1 MAVIASKIDF
11 KKPRQKMWGIIEN
24 NNLVSL
30 PYGGETDSK
39 GNLISDYTTN
49 CYEDAL
55 EQAKLLLSQGI
66 TSQNVQVVE
75 FVPYDYIMQPRV

>member
-1 MAVIASKIDF
+1 MAVIASRIDF

-24 NNLVSL
+24 NTLVAL
-30 PYGGETDSK
+30 PYGGETDSS
-39 GNLISDYTTN
+39 GNLISGYSTN

-66 TSQNVQVVE
+66 TSQNIQVVE
-75 FVPYDYIMQPRV
+75 FVPYDFIMQPRV